1 MELEEKKISI
11 IQKLLFVEEE
21 SILDRI
27 EEMLNTSGSGL
38 SDEQK
43 KAIDEGLLSLKRGT
57 TYTHEKVMNMVKEKF
72 PKYFK

>member
-1 MELEEKKISI
+1 MELEEKKMSI

-27 EEMLNTSGSGL
+27 EDMLNTSGSGL

-57 TYTHEKVMNMVKEKF
+57 TYTHEEVMNMVKEKF
-72 PKYFK
+72 PK